1 MQLSILSRIPPCP
14 GKKVPES
21 FIFASLFIID
31 SIKSPTNAIR
41 EIKIP
46 YKIPTNNGFS
56 QLSKNAKN
64 TANEIEQDIPPIKPS
79 IVLLGDIAERD
90 FLPNNLP
97 TKYEPI
103 SLATIKKQELK
114 VKCRPEELEIF
125 SYDPNPFPEVTRV
138 DSISLNL
145 IQ

>member
-1 MQLSILSRIPPCP
+1 MPPCP

-31 SIKSPTNAIR
+31 SIKSPTNAMR

-64 TANEIEQDIPPIKPS
+64 IASKIEQDIPPIKPS
-79 IVLLGDIAERD
+79 TVLPGDMGERD
-90 FLPNNLP
+90 FFPN
-97 TKYEPI
+97 
-103 SLATIKKQELK
+103 
-114 VKCRPEELEIF
+114 
-125 SYDPNPFPEVTRV
+125 DFPMK
-138 DSISLNL
+138 
-145 IQ
+145 

>member
-1 MQLSILSRIPPCP
+1 MPPCP

-56 QLSKNAKN
+56 QLSKNAN
-64 TANEIEQDIPPIKPS
+64 NIANKIEQNIHPIKHS

-90 FLPNNLP
+90 VLPNDLP
-97 TKYEPI
+97 T
-103 SLATIKKQELK
+103 Q
-114 VKCRPEELEIF
+114 
-125 SYDPNPFPEVTRV
+125 
-138 DSISLNL
+138 
-145 IQ
+145 

>member
-1 MQLSILSRIPPCP
+1 MPPCP

-56 QLSKNAKN
+56 QLSENEKKIAKKM
-64 TANEIEQDIPPIKPS
+64 EQDIPPIKPS
-79 IVLLGDIAERD
+79 IVLLGDIGERD
-90 FLPNNLP
+90 FLPNDF
-97 TKYEPI
+97 PI
-103 SLATIKKQELK
+103 K
-114 VKCRPEELEIF
+114 
-125 SYDPNPFPEVTRV
+125 
-138 DSISLNL
+138 
-145 IQ
+145 